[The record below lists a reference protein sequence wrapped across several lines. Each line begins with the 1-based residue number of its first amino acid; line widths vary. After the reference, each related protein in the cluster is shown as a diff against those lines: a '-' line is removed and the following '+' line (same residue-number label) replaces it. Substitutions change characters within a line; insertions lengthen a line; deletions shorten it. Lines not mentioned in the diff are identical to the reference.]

1 MFDALSYRS
10 WMEPLDVYAF
20 PCPEIYLESYIG
32 LGSNICLDMLSPIEV
47 G

>member
-1 MFDALSYRS
+1 MFDALSYKS
-10 WMEPLDVYAF
+10 WMEPLDAYTF

-32 LGSNICLDMLSPIEV
+32 LGSNICLAMLSPVEV